1 MMADFSSDQFNS
13 FLDLDILGQDFCPQ
27 FDIHD
32 DSNISV
38 DQLSTDSPNNS
49 DALDVDF
56 QDELEKILS
65 VEGSESIFCMDD
77 HFDIDFLSSKQDDN
91 NNNHDGEFSV
101 KVKENSFDH
110 FLDNTYSSVPSK
122 QTKEESVQ
130 MECLSQKVKVA
141 EERATTQNL
150 VRPTEYFGHTQRKPE
165 KTSHLTKQN
174 PMSVLFSQS
183 NDFLPPEIPK
193 LNLEKRAPFP
203 ARQMVSLINDKTGQ
217 RSSNLPLHP
226 LRSQVQ
232 GKMLNPP
239 ELKAH
244 SQNPTLGSAITKLQS
259 PGTSDSLFF
268 AKFRNL
274 KPASSKKILVKNPGG
289 ARLSKVRGGISILKP
304 VSPTSQEPSL
314 NITPVKAA
322 QKHSKD
328 ARHQIMER
336 KAMKNQTKKQRIL
349 GRLVTLP
356 GAESQVTSPSGW
368 VTKEDPLK
376 EVKNQQERDR
386 RGQLAMYREKLR
398 KVLPQTQG
406 VEKVA
411 TVTVLEM
418 AREFCGQLRLQ
429 VDQLETEQQ
438 EEEEKNCLLKR
449 MLGMLTSD
457 QPCLPKMEVSA
468 EEEMTIKTFFERFDF
483 EVKM

>member
-1 MMADFSSDQFNS
+1 MADFSSDQLNS
-13 FLDLDILGQDFCPQ
+13 FLDLDMLGQDFCPQ

-32 DSNISV
+32 DTNISV
-38 DQLSTDSPNNS
+38 NQLSADSPNNS

-56 QDELEKILS
+56 QDELEKILR

-110 FLDNTYSSVPSK
+110 FLDNTFSSVPSK
-122 QTKEESVQ
+122 LTKEVE
-130 MECLSQKVKVA
+130 

-150 VRPTEYFGHTQRKPE
+150 VRPT
-165 KTSHLTKQN
+165 
-174 PMSVLFSQS
+174 
-183 NDFLPPEIPK
+183 DFPPPSIPK
-193 LNLEKRAPFP
+193 LNLEKRATFP
-203 ARQMVSLINDKTGQ
+203 GKQMVSLINNKTGQ
-217 RSSNLPLHP
+217 RSSNLHLHP